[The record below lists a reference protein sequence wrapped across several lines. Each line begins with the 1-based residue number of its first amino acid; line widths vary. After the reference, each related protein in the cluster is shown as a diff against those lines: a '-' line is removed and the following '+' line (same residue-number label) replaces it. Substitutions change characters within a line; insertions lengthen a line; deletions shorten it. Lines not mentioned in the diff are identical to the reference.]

1 MSALAYNKSMRI
13 NFNNQLEAL
22 YAIDYCVNRR
32 QNIIKQSGSAEEKQ
46 FFDEIYRI
54 YLEKVSDVVRDDAQ
68 RIGDYHRKAEYVFNK
83 DNPLPDLSAFDDFFQ
98 KYRSTQDR
106 IIADITNGPV
116 IKSLH
121 LDALRSFFNISADR
135 EINFIPSLFVN
146 SVFSVFNGENNL
158 IIGVNYNPSAARYEI
173 PERRISEI
181 YYEFTRPYV
190 QMALYEKNIGT
201 NGNTEFLVEHITRVL
216 EIIFSTRIYG
226 QQYIEQSLQSQ
237 DKMRLGQLRIF
248 LSLYLEKQSKI
259 YNLQNY
265 IQFLMDAGLATQ
277 NQ

>member
-1 MSALAYNKSMRI
+1 MRI

-54 YLEKVSDVVRDDAQ
+54 YLEKVSDVVRDDVQ
-68 RIGDYHRKAEYVFNK
+68 RIGDYRRKAEYVFNK

-106 IIADITNGPV
+106 IVADITNGPV
-116 IKSLH
+116 MKSLH

-173 PERRISEI
+173 LERRISEI

-265 IQFLMDAGLATQ
+265 IQFLTDAGLATQ